1 MGAALGWGVVAASS
15 LLLGMLLD
23 LARLWPSRLI
33 GLALAFGAGVLVSA
47 VSFEL
52 SEEGINV
59 GGAASV
65 WIGLAE
71 DALAYARRSAWRGV
85 GPRLAGPTPTDEIYG
100 PVNGT

>member
-71 DALAYARRSAWRGV
+71 DALAYARRSAWRGSGLDSLARPPRTRST
-85 GPRLAGPTPTDEIYG
+85 GP
-100 PVNGT
+100 